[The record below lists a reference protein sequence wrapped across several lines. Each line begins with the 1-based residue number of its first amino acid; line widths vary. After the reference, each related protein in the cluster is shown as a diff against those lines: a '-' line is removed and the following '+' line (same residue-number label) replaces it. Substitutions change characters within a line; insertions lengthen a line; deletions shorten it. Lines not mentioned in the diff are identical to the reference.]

1 MATDDNRKV
10 EDALQAIKSLVEAS
24 GIETSED
31 DGTIRLDSIVWRG
44 SVGPETQDAEPNLI
58 ALNPLERPLDSGGLE
73 QQFDTPYSMVD
84 EDISSIEPKP
94 DAADAS
100 EVSNAQTDETSGHAY
115 SAGKSAEMGW
125 PAFHPSDRLSAY
137 DTVSETNFFEPTVE
151 VQNQPEVDSVQSSV
165 GPSQQLNQQAAL
177 EIEETRALLAEFQ
190 NLLDSTIALKNASVK
205 TDATTPKQGQADA
218 TDRRANLS
226 ELAKIAL
233 DARMSLTNGLEQEAQ
248 HAVNTAEPSHDVQE
262 SAQALD
268 EIILSHSHT
277 SDDANHVDG
286 AQSTLGGVIDA
297 AVGNVADVNDDSKAI
312 VSEAVAEDSNVV
324 TAGRGADSI
333 DISAERA
340 DIEKA
345 SDTQKLSNIA
355 LHLVDV
361 AERTEPEYKSLFTSA
376 VRSTMQDIIRRQMTD
391 WLAANMTDIIE
402 DALRD
407 ELQPAKSK
415 HPNSTNRRD
424 QNT

>member
-24 GIETSED
+24 GIETPED
-31 DGTIRLDSIVWRG
+31 DGTIRLESIVWRG
-44 SVGPETQDAEPNLI
+44 SVAPETQEAETNLI

-73 QQFDTPYSMVD
+73 QQFDTPYSMVG
-84 EDISSIEPKP
+84 EEISSIETKS
-94 DAADAS
+94 DIADAS
-100 EVSNAQTDETSGHAY
+100 DVSMSKTDETLGYTDRADE
-115 SAGKSAEMGW
+115 SAEMGW
-125 PAFHPSDRLSAY
+125 PAFHPSDKLSAY
-137 DTVSETNFFEPTVE
+137 DTVSKTNYSEPLVE
-151 VQNQPEVDSVQSSV
+151 VQNQPDVSSVQSA
-165 GPSQQLNQQAAL
+165 GDPSQQLNQQAAL

-190 NLLDSTIALKNASVK
+190 NLLDSTIALKNASAKTVDK
-205 TDATTPKQGQADA
+205 KPKQDETDATG
-218 TDRRANLS
+218 RRTNLS

-233 DARMSLTNGLEQEAQ
+233 DARMSLTNGLEQGAQ
-248 HAVNTAEPSHDVQE
+248 HTANTAEPIQHIQE
-262 SAQALD
+262 HTQ
-268 EIILSHSHT
+268 T
-277 SDDANHVDG
+277 SDKSILAQLHKSDDVNLVDG
-286 AQSTLGGVIDA
+286 SQGTSDGSVEGGVEHA
-297 AVGNVADVNDDSKAI
+297 ADMDDDSKVVGSNAI
-312 VSEAVAEDSNVV
+312 AEESNLVAADSS
-324 TAGRGADSI
+324 ADSI
-333 DISAERA
+333 DVSAEKA
-340 DIEKA
+340 GDEKA
-345 SDTQKLSNIA
+345 SDTQRLSNIA